1 MMLHAKQFD
10 FLRPTKKDEKLE
22 SYSQR
27 DCGKDEN
34 NLTSDRVKNYIMSS
48 ICFSVSRVILLTYKK
63 HFYYTTKCK
72 CS

>member
-10 FLRPTKKDEKLE
+10 FLRPTKKDEKLK

-34 NLTSDRVKNYIMSS
+34 NLTSDRVKKLYNEFNLLFRKSCYTAYIQKT
-48 ICFSVSRVILLTYKK
+48 FLLHY
-63 HFYYTTKCK
+63 
-72 CS
+72 